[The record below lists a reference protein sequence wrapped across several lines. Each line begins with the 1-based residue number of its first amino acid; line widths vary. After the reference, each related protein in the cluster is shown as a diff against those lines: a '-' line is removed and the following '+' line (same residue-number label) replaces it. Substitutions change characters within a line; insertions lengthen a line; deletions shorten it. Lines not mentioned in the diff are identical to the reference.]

1 MNDFK
6 LLTKRLKELEQFL
19 GELENYSQTLSF
31 DPFDAESIEN
41 ALIQMENMIDGRGQY
56 SATNP
61 MIEKIA
67 SELKDKYRKAIIDKA
82 AKYRAVNG
90 GE

>member
-41 ALIQMENMIDGRGQY
+41 ALIQMENMIDERGQY
-56 SATNP
+56 STTNP